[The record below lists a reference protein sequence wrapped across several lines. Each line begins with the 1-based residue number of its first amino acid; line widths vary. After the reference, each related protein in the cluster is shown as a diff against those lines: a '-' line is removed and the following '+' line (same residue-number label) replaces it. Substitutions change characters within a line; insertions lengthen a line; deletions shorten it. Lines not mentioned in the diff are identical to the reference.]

1 MLLLGGRFGVSCNES
16 AMVAEKSS
24 LLLLVFLVILQLSC
38 CQAYFVGTTPIQN
51 RRQGPISKCPMR
63 EEHGTTFHPSSS
75 RRLSF
80 PLNNAQLALSLS
92 SSSSLSADNG
102 ALESEITNLCKAGKF
117 DEAIAS
123 LEELSPDDTTDGLS
137 VKSYY
142 VQILKSL
149 VDRQHQLQEERI
161 AELQKNTATS
171 VTTKAATTTNVDDY
185 TVHLHQAD
193 KIVQRLL
200 DLGKKNSDDS
210 LLPSAEDLHNVIQ
223 MWGSSTLVDGAS
235 VQCQSYL
242 ETLWSLYETTKD
254 EKFVPRHESYYS
266 TVLACSARDRGLEAA
281 KRAEHLLNE
290 MESKCHDH
298 LKLTPNRS
306 IANGVM

>member
-1 MLLLGGRFGVSCNES
+1 
-16 AMVAEKSS
+16 
-24 LLLLVFLVILQLSC
+24 
-38 CQAYFVGTTPIQN
+38 
-51 RRQGPISKCPMR
+51 
-63 EEHGTTFHPSSS
+63 
-75 RRLSF
+75 
-80 PLNNAQLALSLS
+80 
-92 SSSSLSADNG
+92 LSADNG
-102 ALESEITNLCKAGKF
+102 ALENEMMSLCQAGKF
-117 DEAIAS
+117 DEAIAG
-123 LEELSPDDTTDGLS
+123 LEKLSPDDTTDGLRF
-137 VKSYY
+137 KSCY
-142 VQILKSL
+142 VQILKS
-149 VDRQHQLQEERI
+149 VVNRQQQLQEERI

-171 VTTKAATTTNVDDY
+171 VTTKAATNTNIDDY

-254 EKFVPRHESYYS
+254 EKFVPRYESYYS
-266 TVLACSARDRGLEAA
+266 TVLACSTRDRGLEAA

-298 LKLTPNRS
+298 PKLTPNRS